1 MTEALV
7 RHDLSS
13 SVVQQLSDAIVVTD
27 PLARVVL
34 WNTGAER
41 LFGWTEADALGRS
54 ITELGLAADDTP
66 DVLAMTQ
73 RAFAGGSWEGTIP
86 VLVKSGAM
94 VLARIRSSPL
104 WRSDQTVGGIIIQAH
119 DTLYTPDSQLR
130 MAARIA
136 VLSSAGSR
144 LGASLD
150 VEATLDAIAEL
161 LVPGLADH
169 CIVDL
174 YDDNNVLRRQ
184 QVVNVPGFDDAD
196 AWIEI
201 GGEVSYPS
209 SHPCGQ
215 ALSNNQ
221 PVLIDSESVD
231 IDVFAG
237 TPKIAKIYR
246 RLGVRSIIAVPLA
259 GQDNPEKPHETRMH
273 GVISLLTS
281 VSKREYDA
289 DDIDLAETLARR
301 AGLALDN
308 ARLFTRQRNLAITL
322 QQQLLPGD
330 LPEVDGLQLAVRYR
344 PAMGS
349 DVGGDFYDA
358 MELPGGRVGLIV
370 GDVQG
375 RGPHAA
381 AIMGQ
386 LRAVI
391 RAYGVLDF
399 EPSRLLSHLDELVP
413 ELDDGSLVT
422 CVYGIFDPF
431 TRECLLATAGHLRP
445 LQLGPD
451 GCHELQLPEN
461 TPLGVGG
468 RAFAS
473 IRFNLQPGHSLVLYT
488 DGVIERRNLDLDS
501 AVTQVRA
508 ALAHRYTASPGDIAD
523 TAIKAV
529 PGPAEDDQALLVI
542 KSEPK
547 ALAYRRI
554 RLPALPEAVGDA
566 RRATKETF
574 AAWGLEAQSELAEL
588 LVSELVTN
596 AVRHAVPRP
605 EPVFAV
611 LWPDFAPNG
620 NLDGGMPLDERDMEL
635 TLRRGSRS
643 LWIEVQDSDPR
654 MPRPTRPGETDE
666 GGRGL
671 LLIDKLSARWGTR
684 AAADGKVVWVELSPD
699 DVR

>member
-7 RHDLSS
+7 QHDLSAA
-13 SVVQQLSDAIVVTD
+13 VVQQLSDAIVVTD

-34 WNTGAER
+34 WNAGAER
-41 LFGWTEADALGRS
+41 LFGWSAADAIGRPIS
-54 ITELGLAADDTP
+54 ELGLGTDGAP

-73 RAFAGGSWEGTIP
+73 RAFAGSGWEGTIP
-86 VLVKSGAM
+86 VMVRSGAT

-104 WRSDQTVGGIIIQAH
+104 LRPDRSVGGIIIQAH

-174 YDDNNVLRRQ
+174 YDEANVLRRQ

-209 SHPCGQ
+209 SHPCAQ
-215 ALSNNQ
+215 ALTSNQ

-246 RLGVRSIIAVPLA
+246 RLGIRSIIAVPLA
-259 GQDNPEKPHETRMH
+259 GHVNPEKPHETRMH

-308 ARLFTRQRNLAITL
+308 ARLFTRQRNLALTL

-349 DVGGDFYDA
+349 DVGGDFYDVL
-358 MELPGGRVGLIV
+358 ELPGGRVGLIV

-399 EPSRLLSHLDELVP
+399 EPTRLLSHLDKLVP

-431 TRECLLATAGHLRP
+431 TRECLLATAGHLQP
-445 LQLGPD
+445 LQLGPN
-451 GCHELQLPEN
+451 GCTELALPEN

-468 RAFAS
+468 RSFTS
-473 IRFNLQPGHSLVLYT
+473 VRFRLEPGYSLVLYT
-488 DGVIERRNLDLDS
+488 DGVIERRNQDLDA
-501 AVTQVRA
+501 AVTRVRQ
-508 ALAHRYTASPGDIAD
+508 ALVDRFHASPGDIAD
-523 TAIKAV
+523 AAIKAV
-529 PGPAEDDQALLVI
+529 PGPAEDDQALLVV
-542 KSEPK
+542 KSEPRS
-547 ALAYRRI
+547 LAYQQVSLPAVPESVGAARRI
-554 RLPALPEAVGDA
+554 TRDTFVG
-566 RRATKETF
+566 
-574 AAWGLEAQSELAEL
+574 WGLTQKADLAEL
-588 LVSELVTN
+588 LVSELATN
-596 AVRHAVPRP
+596 AVRHAMPRP
-605 EPVFAV
+605 EPEYAM
-611 LWPDFAPNG
+611 LWPDFVPRPVNG
-620 NLDGGMPLDERDMEL
+620 TRLDDREMEL

-643 LWIEVQDSDPR
+643 LWIEVRDSDPR
-654 MPRPTRPGETDE
+654 MPRPKRPAETDE
-666 GGRGL
+666 IGRGL
-671 LLIDKLSARWGTR
+671 IVVDGLSVRWGAR
-684 AAADGKVVWVELSPD
+684 QVADGKVVWVELAPD
-699 DVR
+699 EG

>member
-7 RHDLSS
+7 QHDLST

-41 LFGWTEADALGRS
+41 LFGWSAADAMGRS
-54 ITELGLAADDTP
+54 IAELGVAADDTP

-73 RAFAGGSWEGTIP
+73 RAFAGSTWEGTIP
-86 VLVKSGAM
+86 ITVKSGAM

-104 WRSDQTVGGIIIQAH
+104 LRPDQSVGGIIIQAH

-174 YDDNNVLRRQ
+174 YDEGGVLRRQ

-201 GGEVSYPS
+201 GGEVSYPP

-215 ALSNNQ
+215 ALASNQ
-221 PVLIDSESVD
+221 AMLIDSESVD

-246 RLGVRSIIAVPLA
+246 RLGIRSIIAVPLA
-259 GQDNPEKPHETRMH
+259 GHVNPEKPHETRMH

-308 ARLFTRQRNLAITL
+308 ARLFTRQRNLALTL

-349 DVGGDFYDA
+349 DFYDA

-399 EPSRLLSHLDELVP
+399 EPTRLLSHLDELVP
-413 ELDDGSLVT
+413 DLDDGSLVT

-431 TRECLLATAGHLRP
+431 TRECLVATAGHLRP
-445 LQLGPD
+445 LQLSPD
-451 GCHELQLPEN
+451 GCRELQLPEN

-468 RAFAS
+468 RSFSS
-473 IRFNLQPGHSLVLYT
+473 IRFRLEPGHSLVLYT
-488 DGVIERRNLDLDS
+488 DGVIERRDQDLDS
-501 AVTQVRA
+501 AITKVRQ
-508 ALAHRYTASPGDIAD
+508 ALVDRFDASPGDIAD
-523 TAIKAV
+523 TAIRAV

-542 KSEPK
+542 KSDPRS
-547 ALAYRRI
+547 LAYQRLS
-554 RLPALPEAVGDA
+554 LPALPQAVGYA
-566 RRATKETF
+566 RRVTREAFTG
-574 AAWGLEAQSELAEL
+574 WGLAQQADVAEL

-596 AVRHAVPRP
+596 VVRHAMPRP
-605 EPVFAV
+605 EPETAR
-611 LWPDFAPNG
+611 LWPDFAPGPVNG
-620 NLDGGMPLDERDMEL
+620 AELDDRELEL

-643 LWIEVQDSDPR
+643 LWIEVRDNDQRLPR
-654 MPRPTRPGETDE
+654 TM
-666 GGRGL
+666 
-671 LLIDKLSARWGTR
+671 
-684 AAADGKVVWVELSPD
+684 
-699 DVR
+699 